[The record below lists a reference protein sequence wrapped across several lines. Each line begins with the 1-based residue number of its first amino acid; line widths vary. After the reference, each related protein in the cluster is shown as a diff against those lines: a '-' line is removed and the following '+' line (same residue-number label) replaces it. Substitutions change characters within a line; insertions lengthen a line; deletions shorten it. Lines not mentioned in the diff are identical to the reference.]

1 MFILAMRARS
11 EDTQKRAWG
20 KVHSIMIRD
29 KDYSLQT
36 CQQFIFV
43 NQASCYKNTYTKP
56 TTNTTGKERRRH
68 GLSKKVLEH
77 FY

>member
-43 NQASCYKNTYTKP
+43 NQASCYMKKDTYEHTGE
-56 TTNTTGKERRRH
+56 TTCAVNVEEKTF
-68 GLSKKVLEH
+68 L
-77 FY
+77 